1 MEMAI
6 GRLDL
11 EKPETRPRED
21 ICTWS
26 KAPGGDPELDSRVT
40 VPEYMSSLR
49 EVLGLS
55 RVRSHSPGNIL
66 VSTHRPLL
74 HGVRVGLPEDGGH
87 RPSGPSP
94 PCTCG
99 TAAMLSD
106 SALP

>member
-11 EKPETRPRED
+11 EKPEMRPNEE

-40 VPEYMSSLR
+40 GPEYMSSLR

-55 RVRSHSPGNIL
+55 RVRSHNPGNIL
-66 VSTHRPLL
+66 VSAHRPLL
-74 HGVRVGLPEDGGH
+74 HGVRVRLPEDGGS
-87 RPSGPSP
+87 RPSGPNR

-99 TAAMLSD
+99 TVAMLSD
-106 SALP
+106 

>member
-1 MEMAI
+1 MAI

-26 KAPGGDPELDSRVT
+26 KAPGGDPELNNRVT
-40 VPEYMSSLR
+40 GPEYMSSLR
-49 EVLGLS
+49 EVLGLR

-74 HGVRVGLPEDGGH
+74 RGVRVGLPEDGGS
-87 RPSGPSP
+87 RSSGPSP

-99 TAAMLSD
+99 TVAMLSD
-106 SALP
+106 